1 MRAVRTRRDANGEK
15 NVQSLFTLT
24 LQTSSNNIKLR
35 SAPADDVAAR
45 MASVEELS
53 VTIGGKEG

>member
-1 MRAVRTRRDANGEK
+1 MKKRQ
-15 NVQSLFTLT
+15 NVQSLLTLT

-45 MASVEELS
+45 MTSVEQLS
-53 VTIGGKEG
+53 AIIGGKEG